1 MWKLSDLFFSSFLVS
16 LVLWSIKELALPPP
30 PSSASFTDEC
40 VLLISDII
48 KFYVTLSFTSFKKH
62 HANYYGLFPYSSGDI
77 SE

>member
-40 VLLISDII
+40 VLLISDKIKIYVPLVLLVLKSIMLII
-48 KFYVTLSFTSFKKH
+48 KVY
-62 HANYYGLFPYSSGDI
+62 AP
-77 SE
+77 